1 MKMCKYANV
10 QVCKC
15 ASVYM
20 CKCVN
25 VQVCKS
31 ASIKMCKDANVQVC
45 KCAIVSVSVKYI
57 YVSVQQC
64 EHATYGDW
72 LQRLGSRHQYANMLE
87 GMFVFTQVHQ
97 VRQLLLL
104 FLLLLWLFL
113 LLL

>member
-1 MKMCKYANV
+1 MCKY
-10 QVCKC
+10 
-15 ASVYM
+15 
-20 CKCVN
+20 
-25 VQVCKS
+25 
-31 ASIKMCKDANVQVC
+31 ANVQVC

-72 LQRLGSRHQYANMLE
+72 PQRLGSRHQYANMLE

-97 VRQLLLL
+97 LLLL